1 MQLLFFKIKRMP
13 HRMLVGVIAAVLLVT
28 LGCATPVGVSRV
40 SEKAVYK
47 QIDSSVLTSNTYS
60 SYTAVVL
67 HRHGLQEGDFENDPG
82 KFIRHLHEIATKDGR
97 RDLLLAL
104 SELCFLAAQQ
114 AEADLSK
121 PLFDSRE
128 LYSSPIETNDI
139 LPAHEPVHPR
149 TYYMG
154 SAVYAYLFIMGPGD
168 EPPPG
173 SFDRRFRLACDLY
186 NRGLANMLV
195 FIEGKIDLSD
205 KTLPLPVGEIHITIK
220 TIKMPW
226 DTAELETV
234 LPADSF
240 EVHGLSVRNRVPGV
254 GAPILAVRKKGPGKP
269 VSSAVPATV
278 FVEIKG
284 GLEDIN
290 TGNCSG
296 EVSLY
301 STMSESE
308 IMVNNKKVPLETDL
322 TAPIAYS
329 LNDPILWSLGLNL
342 IRMGRSLFDPG
353 IYPVQP
359 YEPGLIPIVL
369 VHGTASSPVWWAEM
383 LNTLRSDPQIRK
395 HFQIWLYLYD
405 SGKPV
410 VFSANHLRESIENKI
425 KKCDPSGQ
433 DPALKNIVV
442 IGHSQGGLLTRYTA
456 IETGDAIVKA
466 ILGKSLDE
474 LDLSPKE
481 LELVKRYAVIH
492 PLPEVRRVIFIS
504 TPHRGSI
511 LASNFV
517 RRMAMRFINLPREFV
532 QTGTDLLN
540 ITERFSPAGKLKAS
554 MARTSID
561 SMSPDNP
568 ALLAVAELPFPPGI
582 KGHSIIAINGDEQ
595 PPAGNDGVVA
605 YTSAHIEGVES
616 EMVVRDGH
624 SCQGNPVVIEEVRR
638 ILIEHLHDLGM
649 DKEADSK
656 L

>member
-1 MQLLFFKIKRMP
+1 MHLLFFKIKMSLRW
-13 HRMLVGVIAAVLLVT
+13 MLIIVVGSAICMTV
-28 LGCATPVGVSRV
+28 GCATPVGVTRV
-40 SEKAVYK
+40 NEKVVYE
-47 QIDSSVLTSNTYS
+47 QIDSSALTSSSYS

-67 HRHGLQEGDFENDPG
+67 HRHGLEEADFLNDPE
-82 KFIRHLHEIATKDGR
+82 KLIRNLHEIAVHDGR
-97 RDLLLAL
+97 RDLLLSL

-114 AEADLSK
+114 AEFDQSK
-121 PLFDSRE
+121 QIVDNRE
-128 LYSSPIETNDI
+128 LYYSPLEPDVISPT
-139 LPAHEPVHPR
+139 HEPIHPR

-154 SAVYAYLFIMGPGD
+154 SAVYAYLFLMGPGS

-173 SFDRRFRLACDLY
+173 AFDRRFRLACDLY
-186 NRGLANMLV
+186 NRSLANILTFV
-195 FIEGKIDLSD
+195 DGKIELSD
-205 KTLPLPVGEIHITIK
+205 KFLPLPVGGIHVTIK
-220 TIKMPW
+220 NLKMPW

-234 LPADSF
+234 LPADAF
-240 EVHGLSVRNRVPGV
+240 AVHGLSVRNRVPGM

-284 GLEDIN
+284 GLDDIK

-296 EVSLY
+296 EASIY

-308 IMVNNKKVPLETDL
+308 IMVGDKKIPLETDL

-342 IRMGRSLFDPG
+342 IRMGRSLFEPG

-359 YEPGLIPIVL
+359 HEPGLIPIVL

-410 VFSANHLRESIENKI
+410 AFSASHLRESIEKKI
-425 KKCDPSGQ
+425 KTCDPSGQ

-456 IETGDAIVKA
+456 IETGDTIVKA
-466 ILGKSLDE
+466 ILGKSLNE
-474 LDLSPKE
+474 LDLSPE
-481 LELVKRYAVIH
+481 QMELVKQYAVIH
-492 PLPEVRRVIFIS
+492 PLPEVRRVVFIS

-511 LASNFV
+511 LASSFV
-517 RRMAMRFINLPREFV
+517 RRMAVKLITLPKEIV
-532 QTGTDLLN
+532 QTGTELFS
-540 ITERFSPAGKLKAS
+540 IFERFSPAGKLKWS
-554 MARTSID
+554 MATTSID

-568 ALLAVAELPFPPGI
+568 SLLAVAGLPFPPGI
-582 KGHSIIAINGDEQ
+582 KGHSIIAIKGDEQ
-595 PPAGNDGVVA
+595 PPEGDDGVVA
-605 YTSAHIEGVES
+605 YKSAHIEGVES
-616 EMVVRDGH
+616 ELVVRDGH

-638 ILIEHLHDLGM
+638 ILIEHLNDLGIY
-649 DKEADSK
+649 KNEGPR

>member
-1 MQLLFFKIKRMP
+1 MQFVFFKIKKSL
-13 HRMLVGVIAAVLLVT
+13 HWMLDVIVLSALFMI
-28 LGCATPVGVSRV
+28 LGCATPVGVNRV
-40 SEKAVYK
+40 NEKAVYK
-47 QIDSSVLTSNTYS
+47 QIDESVLTSNSYS

-67 HRHGLQEGDFENDPG
+67 HRHGLQEDDFLNDPQ
-82 KFIRHLHEIATKDGR
+82 KFIRNLHEIATKDGR
-97 RDLLLAL
+97 RDLMLAL

-114 AEADLSK
+114 AEADLDAH
-121 PLFDSRE
+121 LFDARE
-128 LYSSPIETNDI
+128 LFYSPLEPDVI
-139 LPAHEPVHPR
+139 LPTHEPINPR
-149 TYYMG
+149 NFYLG
-154 SAVYAYLFIMGPGD
+154 SAVYAYLFLLGPGTD
-168 EPPPG
+168 PPPG
-173 SFDRRFRLACDLY
+173 AFDRRFRLACDLY
-186 NRGLANMLV
+186 NRSLANMLTFV
-195 FIEGKIDLSD
+195 NGKVELSD
-205 KTLPLPVGEIHITIK
+205 KTLSLPVGEIHLTIK
-220 TIKMPW
+220 TLKMPW
-226 DTAELETV
+226 DTSELETV
-234 LPADSF
+234 LPADAF
-240 EVHGLSVRNRVPGV
+240 AVHGLSIRNRIPGM

-284 GLEDIN
+284 NLEDIKA
-290 TGNCSG
+290 GNCSG

-308 IMVNNKKVPLETDL
+308 IMVGDQKVPLETDL
-322 TAPIAYS
+322 TTPIAYS

-342 IRMGRSLFDPG
+342 IRFGRSLFEPG

-369 VHGTASSPVWWAEM
+369 VHGTMSSPVWWAEM

-410 VFSANHLRESIENKI
+410 IFSANHLRESIETKI

-433 DPALKNIVV
+433 DEALKNIVV

-456 IETGDAIVKA
+456 IDTGDELVKA
-466 ILGKSLDE
+466 ILGKPLSE

-481 LELVKRYAVIH
+481 MELVKRYAVIH

-511 LASNFV
+511 LASTFA
-517 RRMAMRFINLPREFV
+517 RRMAMRFINLPREV
-532 QTGTDLLN
+532 IQTGTELLN
-540 ITERFSPAGKLKAS
+540 ITERFSAAGRLKWS
-554 MARTSID
+554 MATTSID
-561 SMSPDNP
+561 SMAPDNP
-568 ALLAVAELPFPPGI
+568 GLLAIADLPFPPGI

-595 PPAGNDGVVA
+595 PPEGDDGVVA

-616 EMVVRDGH
+616 EMVVRDSH

-638 ILIEHLHDLGM
+638 ILIKHLNETGVYN
-649 DKEADSK
+649 
-656 L
+656 